1 MHLYLEFRG
10 HYQAAFYIRGSG
22 AKVAGLRVS
31 FWHGATF
38 IESPSSK
45 RETRRVMSL
54 IGLRSLVCERNL
66 APLARKT
73 FCQALVWGIVVRV
86 CIGPV
91 I

>member
-1 MHLYLEFRG
+1 MLARLWSPPVGRATHWMMASTRESGVFIGANFRLTDG
-10 HYQAAFYIRGSG
+10 VFGGPS
-22 AKVAGLRVS
+22 LRL
-31 FWHGATF
+31 A
-38 IESPSSK
+38 PC
-45 RETRRVMSL
+45 
-54 IGLRSLVCERNL
+54 SLVCERNL